1 MKQLQGIFAGFSTEE
16 KAPMTFRN
24 LINLS
29 ALAAFGVLAANA
41 ATVFTATQTVGVG
54 PFGTTGAFHPLVFSK
69 FDSSLGTLTDVHITL
84 NATGYAT
91 YAYTDISGSQNDFQF
106 SANVTVNLESPVGG
120 SPLVV
125 AVPGLSDIPRTVVS
139 NGTYQVP
146 GWPNPLLGL
155 TGGGTSGNIT
165 FFGPPALLAAFSGNF
180 GDTISL
186 NSDAT
191 ILHNFNGNNDA
202 VASVISRYDASVQLY
217 YSYEDGNTGAPE
229 PASMALLGSALVGLG
244 LLGRKRFAR

>member
-1 MKQLQGIFAGFSTEE
+1 MKLRS
-16 KAPMTFRN
+16 

-41 ATVFTATQTVGVG
+41 GTVYTATQTVNIG
-54 PFGTTGAFHPLVFSK
+54 PFGTTGAFNPLVFDK
-69 FDSSLGTLTDVHITL
+69 FDSSLGTLTDVHIRL
-84 NATGYAT
+84 NANGYAT
-91 YAYTDISGSQNDFQF
+91 YSYTDLSGSQNDFQF
-106 SANVTVNLESPVGG
+106 TASVTVNLESPIGG

-125 AVPGLSDIPRTVVS
+125 AVPGLSDIPRSVAA

-146 GWPNPLLGL
+146 GYANPLAGL
-155 TGGGTSGNIT
+155 SGGGTSGDIT

-202 VASVISRYDASVQLY
+202 ASVVLSRYDASVELF
-217 YSYEDGNTGAPE
+217 YSYEDGNNAPE

-244 LLGRKRFAR
+244 LFGRKRFAR